1 MHLKNDG
8 LTVGELTITIAT
20 LIIIGFIW
28 ANITKDKENEKVYL
42 VSDTQEDIDS
52 HCKENDLEVLSLP
65 EYVEPAMVAHH
76 FIWVGK
82 EKRPAILEISRPYKY

>member
-1 MHLKNDG
+1 MFYYC
-8 LTVGELTITIAT
+8 VSR
-20 LIIIGFIW
+20 
-28 ANITKDKENEKVYL
+28 DKENEKVYL
-42 VSDTQEDIDS
+42 VSETQEEIDS

-76 FIWVGK
+76 FIWGSEK

>member
-1 MHLKNDG
+1 MFYYC
-8 LTVGELTITIAT
+8 VSR
-20 LIIIGFIW
+20 
-28 ANITKDKENEKVYL
+28 DKENEKVYL

-52 HCKENDLEVLSLP
+52 HCKENDLEALSLP

>member
-1 MHLKNDG
+1 MFYYC
-8 LTVGELTITIAT
+8 VSR
-20 LIIIGFIW
+20 
-28 ANITKDKENEKVYL
+28 DKENEKVYL

-82 EKRPAILEISRPYKY
+82 EKRPATVSYTHLTLPTTPYV

>member
-1 MHLKNDG
+1 M
-8 LTVGELTITIAT
+8 
-20 LIIIGFIW
+20 
-28 ANITKDKENEKVYL
+28 
-42 VSDTQEDIDS
+42 SDAQEDIDS